1 MDLILG
7 LGTNKLKRK
16 LFFFLVLYIG
26 GFKIIIIIKKRVG
39 MLFPLQM
46 QSTESLPAHHH
57 MCQTGMNKLGSTV
70 SF

>member
-26 GFKIIIIIKKRVG
+26 GFKIIIIKKRVG